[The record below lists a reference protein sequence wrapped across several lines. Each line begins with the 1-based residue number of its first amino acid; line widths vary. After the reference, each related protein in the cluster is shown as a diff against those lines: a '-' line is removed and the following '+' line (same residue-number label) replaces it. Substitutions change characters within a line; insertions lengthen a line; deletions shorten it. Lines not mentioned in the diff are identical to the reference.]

1 MSSPSLTDIKQTL
14 HGHLPELREQYG
26 VRSFALLGWCV
37 RGEQRPDSDID
48 TLVTFEDPPGLF
60 AFIELERALRDLLGP
75 PVDLVTENAL
85 KSRIGD
91 RVTQEVEP
99 IRRTSLMVL

>member
-26 VRSFALLGWCV
+26 VRSFALFGWYVC
-37 RGEQRPDSDID
+37 GAQRPDSDID
-48 TLVTFEDPPGLF
+48 FLVTFEDPPGLF
-60 AFIELERALRDLLGP
+60 TFLELERTLRDLLGQS
-75 PVDLVTENAL
+75 VDLVTQNAL
-85 KSRIGD
+85 KPRIGD
-91 RVTQEVEP
+91 RVKQEAEP